1 MKSGVGEP
9 RGILNHAAGKKKF
22 QHERYQPSPKCSF
35 FIQHFWI
42 VEWDLVTPYV
52 QEVLPHP
59 SVHVVFENNAS
70 RIVGVMKGKF
80 TRILLNRG
88 LVFGIKFRP
97 GAFYPFINVPVSRWT
112 NKIIDLTPQ
121 TRVFAG
127 GAEIFGQEIKM
138 LENDILSQKNHL
150 AMVERAEQ
158 FLTHKLPIQ
167 DENITLVNR
176 LVDFIMANREVTKV
190 DDIVHQFNI
199 HKRTLQRLF
208 SQYVGVNAKW
218 VINRYRLHE
227 VIERIAAGDTIDWSA
242 LALELGY
249 FDQAHFIKDFKSIVG
264 KSPQEY
270 KSTTCD

>member
-1 MKSGVGEP
+1 MKTGVGEP

-97 GAFYPFINVPVSRWT
+97 GAFYPFIEYKDVMLIGCEAAGRGIET
-112 NKIIDLTPQ
+112 GQHAATLAKGEKG
-121 TRVFAG
+121 VFPG
-127 GAEIFGQEIKM
+127 MRSSF
-138 LENDILSQKNHL
+138 
-150 AMVERAEQ
+150 
-158 FLTHKLPIQ
+158 IQ
-167 DENITLVNR
+167 DGEGQI
-176 LVDFIMANREVTKV
+176 
-190 DDIVHQFNI
+190 DDDH
-199 HKRTLQRLF
+199 
-208 SQYVGVNAKW
+208 A
-218 VINRYRLHE
+218 
-227 VIERIAAGDTIDWSA
+227 ERF
-242 LALELGY
+242 LL
-249 FDQAHFIKDFKSIVG
+249 
-264 KSPQEY
+264 P
-270 KSTTCD
+270 